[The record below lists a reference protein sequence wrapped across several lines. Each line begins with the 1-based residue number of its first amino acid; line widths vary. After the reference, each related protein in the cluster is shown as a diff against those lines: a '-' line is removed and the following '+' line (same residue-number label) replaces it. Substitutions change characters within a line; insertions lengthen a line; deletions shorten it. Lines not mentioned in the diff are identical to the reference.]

1 MHAKPDLRVFLKWM
15 INRSGSV
22 ITDVITLMKQFSL
35 TSVLCLIASVAAVLA
50 MAVANFSPQLYKQ
63 ATSPDGS
70 WSVQVHRCQTF
81 PMFNVD
87 VIVTELLE
95 DGTVLFNDR
104 IDRRDLWE
112 DVDGRYPDVICEND
126 EIRLGPGYWDVTKL
140 TYFTIKKE

>member
-1 MHAKPDLRVFLKWM
+1 M
-15 INRSGSV
+15 IV
-22 ITDVITLMKQFSL
+22 DVIPLMKQFSL
-35 TSVLCLIASVAAVLA
+35 TSVLCLIASVSAVLA

-112 DVDGRYPDVICEND
+112 DVDERYPDVICEND
-126 EIRLGPGYWDVTKL
+126 EIRLGPSYWDGTKL

>member
-1 MHAKPDLRVFLKWM
+1 
-15 INRSGSV
+15 
-22 ITDVITLMKQFSL
+22 MKQFSL

-50 MAVANFSPQLYKQ
+50 MAVANFSSQLYKQ

-87 VIVTELLE
+87 VIVTALLE
-95 DGTVLFNDR
+95 SGTVLFNDR

-112 DVDGRYPDVICEND
+112 DVDERYPDVICEND
-126 EIRLGPGYWDVTKL
+126 EIRLGPGYRN
-140 TYFTIKKE
+140 TIRTEAPFSMANSMGTLSGDLIVEHTNG